1 MSNNATKQDI
11 DEVQS
16 VLRDFMQ
23 QVDNRFTGLE
33 QNENQF
39 NLKFDRFVSTIDG
52 FIGRIDKY
60 EIEPAAR
67 DYQFEKLLAW
77 AKKVSEQTGIPLE
90 SL

>member
-1 MSNNATKQDI
+1 MSNNVTKQDI
-11 DEVQS
+11 DEVLS

-52 FIGRIDKY
+52 FLG
-60 EIEPAAR
+60 
-67 DYQFEKLLAW
+67 
-77 AKKVSEQTGIPLE
+77 
-90 SL
+90 

>member
-11 DEVQS
+11 DKVLS

-52 FIGRIDKY
+52 FLGWIDKY
-60 EIEPAAR
+60 ETEPAAR
-67 DYQFEKLLAW
+67 DY
-77 AKKVSEQTGIPLE
+77 
-90 SL
+90 

>member
-11 DEVQS
+11 DEALS

-39 NLKFDRFVSTIDG
+39 NLKFDRFVGTIDG
-52 FIGRIDKY
+52 FIGWIDKY
-60 EIEPAAR
+60 ETEQAAR
-67 DYQFEKLLAW
+67 DY
-77 AKKVSEQTGIPLE
+77 
-90 SL
+90 